1 MKKAIALSYEE
12 QMAAP
17 KVVAKGSE
25 VVAERILEE
34 AIRHNIPIRQ
44 DQTLVTLLDAI
55 EVSEQVPPELY
66 GVIAELFAFLYQL
79 DHEGITKK

>member
-25 VVAERILEE
+25 IVAERILEE

-55 EVSEQVPPELY
+55 EVSEQVPPEQLRRL
-66 GVIAELFAFLYQL
+66 VALPELLCKRVT
-79 DHEGITKK
+79 DRRIE

>member
-12 QMAAP
+12 QMQAP

-25 VVAERILEE
+25 RVAERILEE
-34 AIRHNIPIRQ
+34 ALQHNIPIRE
-44 DQTLVTLLDAI
+44 DATLITLLDAVQ
-55 EVSEQVPPELY
+55 VSEQIPNELY

-79 DHEGITKK
+79 DQTEMLKK